1 MPIRPI
7 IMSCS
12 KTRGIYRINLNQE
25 LFEKEVE
32 EFNFNKQK
40 KFC

>member
-32 EFNFNKQK
+32 EF
-40 KFC
+40 